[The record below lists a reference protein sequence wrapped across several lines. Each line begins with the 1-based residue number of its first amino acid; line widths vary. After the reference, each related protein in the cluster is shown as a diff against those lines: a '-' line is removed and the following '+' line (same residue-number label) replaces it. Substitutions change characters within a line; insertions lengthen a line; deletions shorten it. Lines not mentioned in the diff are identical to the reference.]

1 MISAEKIAQALDD
14 YNRHIEDKLSYGPDF
29 CKRLAY
35 SALRKK
41 SNLKKMLSK
50 HSGWDESLW
59 AVKVPIKLKQEV
71 EYYLVRDLMS
81 ELFSLNRNRIKGHSY
96 DFDCITCWVA
106 DVATGR
112 SNKDN
117 EYEVPSAVTELFPN
131 AWHKGRKL
139 IRIIREMLVEHGVW
153 DDKPGAFQRV
163 FAQLSEAVVP
173 KVTKT
178 TLFISINPCHFL
190 TMSNPKCDDRGDMLT
205 SCHSLNN
212 LEYDYNNGCIGYA
225 RDNITMIC
233 FTVNDPDDKESL
245 NNRKTSRQLFMYE
258 PGSNIL
264 LQSRM
269 YTSNGGT
276 RGSHIWSKTFMQ
288 AVMKV
293 LDECEQRNEGWYSH
307 DYCHEDDIPARFTAS
322 DNYGGYADWEYEEFC
337 PMIAYRNSIDEDELY
352 NHRVEFI
359 VGNAGLC
366 LGCGAT
372 LRSRVYCSDC
382 DGKSRCECCNRR
394 VYTDDLYEAYDP
406 LGREIHVCPHC
417 RDQHFTYCEHCQ
429 TYHPDSVM
437 YLDAT
442 GRDICQECVNSYF
455 TQCHDC
461 SRLYLREESVL
472 DEEHGVW
479 RCRRCHHRHEEEA

>member
-1 MISAEKIAQALDD
+1 MISAETIAQALDD
-14 YNRHIEDKLSYGPDF
+14 YNRHTCEKLSYGADF

-41 SNLKKMLSK
+41 TNLKKMLSK
-50 HSGWDESLW
+50 HPGWDESLW
-59 AVKVPIKLKQEV
+59 AVKVPIELKQEV
-71 EYYLVRDLMS
+71 DYYLVRDLMS
-81 ELFSLNRNRIKGHSY
+81 ELFAFNRNRVKGHSY
-96 DFDCITCWVA
+96 QYDNICCWVA

-112 SNKDN
+112 ENKDIAYN
-117 EYEVPSAVTELFPN
+117 TPTAMDELFPN

-139 IRIIREMLVEHGVW
+139 IRIVREMLVAHEVW
-153 DDKPGAFQRV
+153 NDKPGAFQRV

-190 TMSNPKCDDRGDMLT
+190 TMSNPKCDDRGEMLT

-233 FTVNDPDDKESL
+233 FTVNDPDDRESL

-276 RGSHIWSKTFMQ
+276 RGGHIWSKVFMDT
-288 AVMKV
+288 VTKV
-293 LDECEQRNEGWYSH
+293 LDECEQNSEGWSSKY
-307 DYCHEDDIPARFTAS
+307 YYHEDDLPARFTAS
-322 DNYGGYADWEYEEFC
+322 DNYGGYADWEYEDFC
-337 PMIAYRNSIDEDELY
+337 PMIAYRKSIDEDELY
-352 NHRVEFI
+352 NNRVEFI

-372 LRSRVYCSDC
+372 LRSRVYCIDC
-382 DGKSRCECCNRR
+382 DGKQKCECCNRR
-394 VYTDDLYEAYDP
+394 VDSSDLCVAYDHH
-406 LGREIHVCPHC
+406 GNEIHVCPSCLNHN
-417 RDQHFTYCEHCQ
+417 FTYCEHCH
-429 TYHPDSVM
+429 TYHADSTM
-437 YLDAT
+437 YLDAE
-442 GRDICQECVNSYF
+442 GRDICQLCVDRYF
-455 TQCHDC
+455 RQCHDC
-461 SRLYLREESVL
+461 GRLYPRELTVL

-479 RCRRCHHRHEEEA
+479 RCARCHHRHEEE

>member
-1 MISAEKIAQALDD
+1 MISAENIAQALDD
-14 YNRHIEDKLSYGPDF
+14 YNRHTDAKLSYGSDF

-50 HSGWDESLW
+50 HPGWDESLW
-59 AVKVPIKLKQEV
+59 AVKVPIELKQEV
-71 EYYLVRDLMS
+71 DYYLVRDLMT
-81 ELFSLNRNRIKGHSY
+81 ELFAFNHNRVRGHGYEY
-96 DFDCITCWVA
+96 DTISCWVA

-112 SNKDN
+112 VNKDIAYN
-117 EYEVPSAVTELFPN
+117 TPVAMDNLFPN

-139 IRIIREMLVEHGVW
+139 IRIVREMLVAHEVW
-153 DDKPGAFQRV
+153 DDKPGAFQKV
-163 FAQLSEAVVP
+163 FAQLSEAVTP

-190 TMSNPKCDDRGDMLT
+190 TMSNPKLDDRGEMLT

-233 FTVNDPDDKESL
+233 FTVNNPDDKESL

-276 RGSHIWSKTFMQ
+276 RGSHVWSETFMDT
-288 AVMKV
+288 VTKV
-293 LDECEQRNEGWYSH
+293 LDKCEQKNEGWFNHY
-307 DYCHEDDIPARFTAS
+307 YCHEDDIPARFTAS

-337 PMIAYRNSIDEDELY
+337 PMIAYRKNIDEDELY
-352 NHRVEFI
+352 NDRVEFI

-372 LRSRVYCSDC
+372 IRSRVYCTDC
-382 DGKSRCECCNRR
+382 DGKANCECCNRR
-394 VYTDDLYEAYDP
+394 VYTDDLCVAYDHR
-406 LGREIHVCPHC
+406 GNEIHVCPNC
-417 RDQHFTYCEHCQ
+417 LNRNFTYCEHCH
-429 TYHPDSVM
+429 TYHADSAM
-437 YLDAT
+437 YLDAE
-442 GRDICQECVNSYF
+442 GRDICRECVDSYF
-455 TQCHDC
+455 RQCHDC
-461 SRLYLREESVL
+461 GRLYQRELTVL

-479 RCRRCHHRHEEEA
+479 RCARCHHRHEEE